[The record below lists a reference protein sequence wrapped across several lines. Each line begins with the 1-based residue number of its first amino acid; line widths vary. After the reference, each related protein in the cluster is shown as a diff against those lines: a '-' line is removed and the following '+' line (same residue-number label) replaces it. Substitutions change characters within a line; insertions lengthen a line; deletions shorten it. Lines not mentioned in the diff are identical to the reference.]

1 MSFPLIAI
9 EIVVGFGVPLAW
21 AVWQL
26 VSVRR
31 ELRRDREKAAR
42 EAAKPTVPPGTD
54 PPAS

>member
-42 EAAKPTVPPGTD
+42 EAAQATAPPDAD

>member
-42 EAAKPTVPPGTD
+42 EAAHPLAPPGTD